1 MPIGRKTIST
11 DRFGI
16 QFALLNRLFRV
27 PGIRQ
32 LWRALRPD
40 RGPIDPE
47 LRPVFIVGCGHS
59 GTSILAAILDSHSN
73 LHALAGESYTFRPWF
88 SAKRIRAYLTGKM
101 AAELPT
107 GKRLLEKTRRH
118 IHEVHRIRMLF
129 PKAQI
134 IAITR
139 DGRDV
144 VASIKKRTGLITPAM
159 RRFRSDNEAVLEL
172 SGISWAIVVR
182 YENLVKEPEKT
193 IRTVLDFLEE
203 PYEPLHETYTERDR
217 NWYGGGSVHG
227 QRRSA
232 QLNSPLFDGS
242 GKWRDALSQSEF
254 KKFVACCGDVQTR
267 LGYDLRT

>member
-1 MPIGRKTIST
+1 MTLSRKTIST

-73 LHALAGESYTFRPWF
+73 LHALAGESYAFRPWF

-107 GKRLLEKTRRH
+107 GKRLLEKTPRH

-227 QRRSA
+227 QRRAA
-232 QLNSPLFDGS
+232 QVNSPLFDGS
-242 GKWRDALSQSEF
+242 GKWRKHLSSGEIEAF
-254 KKFVACCGDVQTR
+254 YKDCGDVQFA
-267 LGYDLRT
+267 LGYKSRD